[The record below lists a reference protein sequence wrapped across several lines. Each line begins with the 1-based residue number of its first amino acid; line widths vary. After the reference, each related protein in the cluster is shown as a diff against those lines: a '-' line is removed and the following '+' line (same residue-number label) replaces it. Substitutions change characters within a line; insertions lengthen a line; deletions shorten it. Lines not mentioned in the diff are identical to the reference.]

1 MNYIKH
7 INMFFEM
14 ATGEALSLKALGLY
28 MVLLDKWNK
37 LKFIET
43 FKMTNSIIM
52 SITNCS
58 LHELRTARKELE
70 EKKYIIYEKGK
81 IGQAGTYKIINL
93 EKEEI
98 KKDKKSSEKS
108 SIDFSLVENNRQKSS
123 ANISLLYDDIKKSS
137 EQNGVNISLV
147 DKKSSEKNDHFL
159 YTLYKQTN
167 NNKQTKKDIYIYNT
181 REKKLNNELDNINNN
196 NSLTKEANKNK
207 EFGLSKEKNTEI
219 KLEIGKEKK
228 DKKDKINKEKKKKYK
243 DSIYL
248 TDVEYNKIIE
258 LYKQENID
266 INKGIDI
273 LNTYKMSIG
282 RKYKSDYHVMI
293 GWVKTRLIE
302 DKNKEL
308 NNTNKYNKNKIA
320 ERQQREWQDF
330 TNTISEN
337 WMN

>member
-14 ATGEALSLKALGLY
+14 ATGEGLSLKALGLY

-93 EKEEI
+93 EKEKI

-108 SIDFSLVENNRQKSS
+108 SIDFSLVENNIKKSS
-123 ANISLLYDDIKKSS
+123 TDISLLYDDIKKSS

-228 DKKDKINKEKKKKYK
+228 DKINKEKKKKYK
-243 DSIYL
+243 ESIYL
-248 TDVEYNKIIE
+248 TDAEYNKIIE

-273 LNTYKMSIG
+273 LDTYKMSIG
-282 RKYKSDYHVMI
+282 KKYKSDYHVMI

>member
-14 ATGEALSLKALGLY
+14 ATGEGLSLKALGLY

-93 EKEEI
+93 EKEKI
-98 KKDKKSSEKS
+98 KKDKKSREKS
-108 SIDFSLVENNRQKSS
+108 SIDFSLVENN
-123 ANISLLYDDIKKSS
+123 IKKSS
-137 EQNGVNISLV
+137 EKNGGNISLV

-228 DKKDKINKEKKKKYK
+228 DKINKEKKKKYK
-243 DSIYL
+243 ESIYL
-248 TDVEYNKIIE
+248 TDAEYNKIIE

-308 NNTNKYNKNKIA
+308 NNTNKYNKNKLA

-330 TNTISEN
+330 TNEINEN
-337 WMN
+337 WIN

>member
-14 ATGEALSLKALGLY
+14 ATGEGLSLKALGLY

-108 SIDFSLVENNRQKSS
+108 SIDFSLVENKMQ
-123 ANISLLYDDIKKSS
+123 KSS

-181 REKKLNNELDNINNN
+181 REKNLNNELDNISNN

-207 EFGLSKEKNTEI
+207 EFGLSKEKDTEI
-219 KLEIGKEKK
+219 KLEIGKK
-228 DKKDKINKEKKKKYK
+228 KKDKINKEKKKKYK
-243 DSIYL
+243 ESIYL

-330 TNTISEN
+330 TNTINEN
-337 WMN
+337 WIN

>member
-14 ATGEALSLKALGLY
+14 ATGEGLSLKALGLY

-81 IGQAGTYKIINL
+81 IGQAGAYKIINL

-108 SIDFSLVENNRQKSS
+108 SIDFSLVENKMQ
-123 ANISLLYDDIKKSS
+123 KSS

-181 REKKLNNELDNINNN
+181 REKKLNNN

-207 EFGLSKEKNTEI
+207 EFGLSKEKDTEI

-228 DKKDKINKEKKKKYK
+228 DKINKEKKKKYK
-243 DSIYL
+243 ESIYL

-273 LNTYKMSIG
+273 LNTYKMSMG

-308 NNTNKYNKNKIA
+308 NNTNKYNKNKMA

-330 TNTISEN
+330 TNTIEEN
-337 WMN
+337 WLN

>member
-14 ATGEALSLKALGLY
+14 ATGEGLSLKALGLY

-108 SIDFSLVENNRQKSS
+108 SIDFLLVENKIQ
-123 ANISLLYDDIKKSS
+123 KSS

-181 REKKLNNELDNINNN
+181 REKNLNNELDNISNN

-207 EFGLSKEKNTEI
+207 EFGLSKEKDTEI

-228 DKKDKINKEKKKKYK
+228 DKINKEKKKKYK
-243 DSIYL
+243 ESIYL

-330 TNTISEN
+330 TNTINEN
-337 WMN
+337 WIN

>member
-14 ATGEALSLKALGLY
+14 ATGEGLSLKALGLY

-181 REKKLNNELDNINNN
+181 REKKINNELDNINNN

-207 EFGLSKEKNTEI
+207 EFGLSKEKDTEI

-228 DKKDKINKEKKKKYK
+228 DKINKEKKKK
-243 DSIYL
+243 
-248 TDVEYNKIIE
+248 
-258 LYKQENID
+258 
-266 INKGIDI
+266 
-273 LNTYKMSIG
+273 
-282 RKYKSDYHVMI
+282 
-293 GWVKTRLIE
+293 
-302 DKNKEL
+302 
-308 NNTNKYNKNKIA
+308 
-320 ERQQREWQDF
+320 
-330 TNTISEN
+330 
-337 WMN
+337 

>member
-14 ATGEALSLKALGLY
+14 ATGEGLSLKALGLY

-43 FKMTNSIIM
+43 FRMTNSIIM

-58 LHELRTARKELE
+58 LYELRTARKELE
-70 EKKYIIYEKGK
+70 EKKYIIYEKGR

-93 EKEEI
+93 EKEKI

-108 SIDFSLVENNRQKSS
+108 SIDFSLVENKRQ
-123 ANISLLYDDIKKSS
+123 KSS

-147 DKKSSEKNDHFL
+147 DKKSSEKNNHFL

-167 NNKQTKKDIYIYNT
+167 NNKQTKKDIYIT
-181 REKKLNNELDNINNN
+181 RVKKKLNNELDNINNN

-207 EFGLSKEKNTEI
+207 EFGLSKEKDTEI

-228 DKKDKINKEKKKKYK
+228 DKINKEKKKKYK
-243 DSIYL
+243 ESIYL

-330 TNTISEN
+330 TNTINEN

>member
-14 ATGEALSLKALGLY
+14 ATGEGLSLKALGLY

-43 FKMTNSIIM
+43 FRMTNSIIM

-58 LHELRTARKELE
+58 LYELRTARKELE

-93 EKEEI
+93 EKEKI

-108 SIDFSLVENNRQKSS
+108 SIDFSLVENKRQ
-123 ANISLLYDDIKKSS
+123 KSS

-159 YTLYKQTN
+159 YTLYKQT

-228 DKKDKINKEKKKKYK
+228 DKINKEKKKKYK
-243 DSIYL
+243 ESIYL
-248 TDVEYNKIIE
+248 TDAEYNKIIE

-273 LNTYKMSIG
+273 LDTYKMSIG
-282 RKYKSDYHVMI
+282 KKYKSDYHVMI

>member
-14 ATGEALSLKALGLY
+14 ATGEGLSLKALGLY

-108 SIDFSLVENNRQKSS
+108 SIDFSLVENKMQ
-123 ANISLLYDDIKKSS
+123 KSS

-181 REKKLNNELDNINNN
+181 REKNLNNELDNISNN

-207 EFGLSKEKNTEI
+207 EFGLSKEKDTEI

-228 DKKDKINKEKKKKYK
+228 DKINKEKKKKYK
-243 DSIYL
+243 ESIYL

-273 LNTYKMSIG
+273 LNTYKMSMG

-308 NNTNKYNKNKIA
+308 NKTNKYNKNKIA

-330 TNTISEN
+330 TNTINEN
-337 WMN
+337 WIN

>member
-14 ATGEALSLKALGLY
+14 ATGEGLSLKALGLY

-58 LHELRTARKELE
+58 LYELRTARKELE
-70 EKKYIIYEKGK
+70 EKKYIIYEKGR

-108 SIDFSLVENNRQKSS
+108 SIDFSLVENKRQKSS
-123 ANISLLYDDIKKSS
+123 ADISLLYDDIKKSS

-159 YTLYKQTN
+159 YTLYKQT

-228 DKKDKINKEKKKKYK
+228 DKINKEKKKKYK
-243 DSIYL
+243 ESIYL
-248 TDVEYNKIIE
+248 TDAEYNKIIE

-273 LNTYKMSIG
+273 LNTYKMSMG

-293 GWVKTRLIE
+293 GWVKTRLID

-308 NNTNKYNKNKIA
+308 NDINKYNKNKMA

>member
-14 ATGEALSLKALGLY
+14 ATGEGLSLKALGLY

-43 FKMTNSIIM
+43 FRMTNSIIM

-58 LHELRTARKELE
+58 LYELRTARKELE
-70 EKKYIIYEKGK
+70 EKKYIIYEKGR

-93 EKEEI
+93 EKEKI

-108 SIDFSLVENNRQKSS
+108 SIDFSLVENKRQ
-123 ANISLLYDDIKKSS
+123 KSS

-147 DKKSSEKNDHFL
+147 DKKSSEKNNHFL

-167 NNKQTKKDIYIYNT
+167 NNKQTKKDIYIT
-181 REKKLNNELDNINNN
+181 RVKKKLNNELDNINNN

-207 EFGLSKEKNTEI
+207 EFGLSKEKDTEI

-228 DKKDKINKEKKKKYK
+228 DKINKEKKKKYK
-243 DSIYL
+243 ESIYL
-248 TDVEYNKIIE
+248 TDAEYNKIIE

-273 LNTYKMSIG
+273 LDTYKMSIG
-282 RKYKSDYHVMI
+282 KKYKSDYHVMI

>member
-14 ATGEALSLKALGLY
+14 ATGEGLSLKALGLY
-28 MVLLDKWNK
+28 MVLLDKRNK

-93 EKEEI
+93 EKEKI

-108 SIDFSLVENNRQKSS
+108 SIDFSLVENKMQ
-123 ANISLLYDDIKKSS
+123 KSS

-147 DKKSSEKNDHFL
+147 DKKSSEKNNHFL

-228 DKKDKINKEKKKKYK
+228 DKIK
-243 DSIYL
+243 
-248 TDVEYNKIIE
+248 
-258 LYKQENID
+258 
-266 INKGIDI
+266 
-273 LNTYKMSIG
+273 
-282 RKYKSDYHVMI
+282 
-293 GWVKTRLIE
+293 
-302 DKNKEL
+302 
-308 NNTNKYNKNKIA
+308 
-320 ERQQREWQDF
+320 
-330 TNTISEN
+330 
-337 WMN
+337 

>member
-14 ATGEALSLKALGLY
+14 ATGEGLSLKALGLY

-98 KKDKKSSEKS
+98 KKDKKSS
-108 SIDFSLVENNRQKSS
+108 IDFSLVENKMQ
-123 ANISLLYDDIKKSS
+123 KSS

-181 REKKLNNELDNINNN
+181 CEKKLNNELDNISNN

-207 EFGLSKEKNTEI
+207 EFGLSKEKDTEI
-219 KLEIGKEKK
+219 KLEIGKE
-228 DKKDKINKEKKKKYK
+228 KKDKINKEKKKKYK

-248 TDVEYNKIIE
+248 TDAEYNKIIE

-273 LNTYKMSIG
+273 LDTYKMSIG

>member
-14 ATGEALSLKALGLY
+14 ATGEGLSLKALGLY

-108 SIDFSLVENNRQKSS
+108 SIDFSLVENKMQ
-123 ANISLLYDDIKKSS
+123 KSS

-181 REKKLNNELDNINNN
+181 REKNLNNELDNISNN

-207 EFGLSKEKNTEI
+207 EFGLSKEKDTEI

-228 DKKDKINKEKKKKYK
+228 DKINKEKKKKYK
-243 DSIYL
+243 ESIYL

-293 GWVKTRLIE
+293 GRVKTRLIE

-330 TNTISEN
+330 TNTINEN
-337 WMN
+337 WIN

>member
-14 ATGEALSLKALGLY
+14 ATGEGLSLKALGLY

-108 SIDFSLVENNRQKSS
+108 SIDFLLVENKIQ
-123 ANISLLYDDIKKSS
+123 KSS

-181 REKKLNNELDNINNN
+181 REKNLNNELDNISNN

-207 EFGLSKEKNTEI
+207 EFGLSKEKDTEI

-228 DKKDKINKEKKKKYK
+228 DKINKEKKKKYK
-243 DSIYL
+243 ESIYL

-320 ERQQREWQDF
+320 ERQQRDWQDF
-330 TNTISEN
+330 TNTINEN
-337 WMN
+337 WIN